1 MIGYLYFK
9 DKKNIESCER
19 KKCIVLFTF

>member
-1 MIGYLYFK
+1 LIVFLYFK
-9 DKKNIESCER
+9 DKKKILNIV